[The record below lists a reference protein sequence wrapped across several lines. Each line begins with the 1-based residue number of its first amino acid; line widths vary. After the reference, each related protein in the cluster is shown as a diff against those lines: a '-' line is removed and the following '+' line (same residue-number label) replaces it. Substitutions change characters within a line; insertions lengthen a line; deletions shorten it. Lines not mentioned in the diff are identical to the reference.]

1 MVIDSCINQQLI
13 VKISI
18 QYCKMAT
25 VEYDLDTSGGLME
38 EIQKLVSPPVS
49 EETLRRQRREE
60 REYRRPGR
68 AVNHDSCDS
77 CKEGG
82 DLLCCDKCPAS
93 FHLYCHDP
101 PLDEDDVPPGEWLC
115 HRCRVVPKPEKDDDT
130 ASVNSGSSSQSFKA
144 KKTCPSQ
151 SSALELME
159 DMEAEIA
166 QDKNPLVTLARAA
179 KMMNPTQFELPKGVA
194 PTMNMPGSSKRKW
207 WGKDRN
213 TQKKLAHE
221 LDNGLVPLP
230 AKTCYICDKSC
241 RVGPLIQ
248 CDYCPLLY
256 HMDCLDPPLT
266 SLPTVRWI
274 CPNHPEN
281 FVDEKLLKSV
291 SHSERLK
298 LWSRFQGH
306 VNQDAIKLDFLKKAH
321 RKNPLFRIKV
331 KHPLR
336 KTTAIPQAIKDH
348 YNNPPTLLPR
358 VVEPL
363 CSSIGEITVPC
374 QERLSEIT
382 PEEEEDWLSSV
393 VCLQTSIA
401 RHLAQSRSQKNTDGT
416 KPLSST
422 KPDKPTATIQ
432 PVHRDS
438 IDSSSSESF
447 VSDVLC
453 GTDKISDNERT
464 SFNGSLSSTDC
475 FSNGPLDISKGGA
488 ISLLHPP
495 GTSFSNSGTSSLNAE
510 IDVSQKTD
518 SLGVKSRSNSVDSP
532 QPNIVRLNWN
542 SDRPSSVTMPSGKN
556 IVISAINKSNNT
568 VVTKVLAPN
577 QGGKITGNNVAGK
590 NIAGSNPTSILSPRG
605 GATTVK
611 VGSVQ
616 GKPPIQSAAK
626 VITVTAPPTVKT
638 SGSITISTPKVSTA
652 NTQNSTNAIVSLNN
666 TLQQCLDGSGE
677 IELSKLDEK
686 LIQILAWQRLQQ
698 LLPNKQSV
706 TTTVTKKGVLNGLFS
721 QSENPDVQARA
732 VLCPLTSKGQPIPMS
747 YRTLNI
753 GTGADMDVC
762 LSQYGHCNYIS
773 PKHAMVFYDET
784 TRHYELLNYSEHGT
798 TVDNVLYSCD
808 FSDKPATTPQPTKVV
823 AAVRKIIGKN
833 KQKVKEESKNEKKDE
848 KDRKTMSQRANDIK
862 KPCNCKGSS
871 SSLIG
876 GSGAG
881 WEGTA
886 LLHHGSYI
894 KVGCLQFVFSIVDH
908 ATSAASQDK
917 RKEPMS
923 LLKSTL
929 KASSP

>member
-1 MVIDSCINQQLI
+1 
-13 VKISI
+13 
-18 QYCKMAT
+18 MAT

-82 DLLCCDKCPAS
+82 DLLCCDRCPAS
-93 FHLYCHDP
+93 FHLQCHDP
-101 PLDEDDVPPGEWLC
+101 PLEEDDVPPGEWLC
-115 HRCRVVPKPEKDDDT
+115 HKCRVAPKTDKEDD
-130 ASVNSGSSSQSFKA
+130 ASSVNSGSSTQSYKS
-144 KKTCPSQ
+144 KKSRSAQ
-151 SSALELME
+151 NVALELME
-159 DMEAEIA
+159 EMEVEVA
-166 QDKNPLVTLARAA
+166 QDKNPLFTLARAA
-179 KMMNPTQFELPKGVA
+179 KYMNPTQFELPKDIA
-194 PTMNMPGSSKRKW
+194 PTTNMPGSSKRKW
-207 WGKDRN
+207 WGRDKN
-213 TQKKLAHE
+213 VQKKHE
-221 LDNGLVPLP
+221 LENGMVPLP
-230 AKTCYICDKSC
+230 AKICYLCEKSC

-291 SHSERLK
+291 SHVERLK
-298 LWSRFQGH
+298 LWNRFSGH
-306 VNQDAIKLDFLKKAH
+306 VNQDAIKMDFLRKAH
-321 RKNPLFRIKV
+321 RKNPPFRIKV

-336 KTTAIPQAIKDH
+336 KTTAIPSAIKDH
-348 YNNPPTLLPR
+348 YLNPPALLPR
-358 VVEPL
+358 VTEPV
-363 CSSIGEITVPC
+363 CASTGEATPSS

-382 PEEEEDWLSSV
+382 PEEEEEWLSSV

-401 RHLAQSRSQKNTDGT
+401 RHLAQNKSQKNPDGS
-416 KPLSST
+416 KPSAT
-422 KPDKPTATIQ
+422 VKPEKPTAAIQ
-432 PVHRDS
+432 PVHRDNP
-438 IDSSSSESF
+438 DSSSNDSLI
-447 VSDVLC
+447 SDVIC
-453 GTDKISDNERT
+453 GSDTRISSSENERT
-464 SFNGSLSSTDC
+464 SFNGSLSSDC
-475 FSNGPLDISKGGA
+475 FTNGPLDISKGGA

-495 GTSFSNSGTSSLNAE
+495 VTSVAGCNSGISHSESEN
-510 IDVSQKTD
+510 SQKTETP
-518 SLGVKSRSNSVDSP
+518 GVKGRSNSVESP

-542 SDRPSSVTMPSGKN
+542 TEKSTAVTMPSGKN
-556 IVISAINKSNNT
+556 IVISAINKTNNT
-568 VVTKVLAPN
+568 VVTKVLGPN
-577 QGGKITGNNVAGK
+577 QSGKVTGNSVAGK
-590 NIAGSNPTSILSPRG
+590 NISGSNPTSILSPRAG
-605 GATTVK
+605 TTTVK

-616 GKPPIQSAAK
+616 A
-626 VITVTAPPTVKT
+626 KT
-638 SGSITISTPKVSTA
+638 SGNITISTPKVTSA
-652 NTQNSTNAIVSLNN
+652 ANSTNAIVSLNN

-753 GTGADMDVC
+753 GTGADMDVS
-762 LSQYGHCNYIS
+762 LSQYGHCNFIS

-823 AAVRKIIGKN
+823 AAVRKIIGK
-833 KQKVKEESKNEKKDE
+833 KQKIKEEPKEEKKEEE
-848 KDRKTMSQRANDIK
+848 KITMSQRANEQLK

-908 ATSAASQDK
+908 ATSMAITDK

>member
-1 MVIDSCINQQLI
+1 
-13 VKISI
+13 
-18 QYCKMAT
+18 MAA

-93 FHLYCHDP
+93 FHLQCHNP
-101 PLDEDDVPPGEWLC
+101 PLEEDDQQD
-115 HRCRVVPKPEKDDDT
+115 KDDDT
-130 ASVNSGSSSQSFKA
+130 SSVNSGSSTQSNKP
-144 KKTCPSQ
+144 KKSR
-151 SSALELME
+151 SSKNTALELME
-159 DMEAEIA
+159 DMEVEIA
-166 QDKNPLVTLARAA
+166 TDKNPLFTLARAA
-179 KMMNPTQFELPKGVA
+179 KLMNPTQFELPKDTA

-207 WGKDRN
+207 WGRDRN

-221 LDNGLVPLP
+221 LDNGIVPLP
-230 AKTCYICDKSC
+230 AKTCFMCDRSC
-241 RVGPLIQ
+241 RVGPLVQ

-256 HMDCLDPPLT
+256 HMDCLDPPMV

-281 FVDEKLLKSV
+281 FVVNSSCNKRSLSQSTSIITKSYGT
-291 SHSERLK
+291 
-298 LWSRFQGH
+298 FMYQ
-306 VNQDAIKLDFLKKAH
+306 
-321 RKNPLFRIKV
+321 FRE
-331 KHPLR
+331 
-336 KTTAIPQAIKDH
+336 TTQ
-348 YNNPPTLLPR
+348 
-358 VVEPL
+358 
-363 CSSIGEITVPC
+363 SG
-374 QERLSEIT
+374 QERVSEIT

-401 RHLAQSRSQKNTDGT
+401 RHLAQSRSQKNSDGS
-416 KPLSST
+416 KPSSSSASLT
-422 KPDKPTATIQ
+422 SKPEKPTAAIQ
-432 PVHRDS
+432 PVVHRDS
-438 IDSSSSESF
+438 MDSSSNDSL
-447 VSDVLC
+447 VSDVIC
-453 GTDKISDNERT
+453 GSDGKSSVLENERT
-464 SFNGSLSSTDC
+464 SFNGSLSSPDC

-488 ISLLHPP
+488 VSLLHPP
-495 GTSFSNSGTSSLNAE
+495 GASFSNSGASANNSETV
-510 IDVSQKTD
+510 DTSQK
-518 SLGVKSRSNSVDSP
+518 LENVGAKSRSNSVDSP

-542 SDRPSSVTMPSGKN
+542 SDKSSAVTMPSGKN

-568 VVTKVLAPN
+568 VVTKVLGPN
-577 QGGKITGNNVAGK
+577 QAGKATGNNLAGK
-590 NIAGSNPTSILSPRG
+590 NISGSNPTSILSPRG
-605 GATTVK
+605 GTATVK
-611 VGSVQ
+611 VSNVQ
-616 GKPPIQSAAK
+616 GKVAPSSTAK
-626 VITVTAPPTVKT
+626 VITVSAPPSVKP

-652 NTQNSTNAIVSLNN
+652 NPQNSTNAIVSLNN

-721 QSENPDVQARA
+721 QSDNPDVQARA

-762 LSQYGHCNYIS
+762 LSQYGHCNFIS

-833 KQKVKEESKNEKKDE
+833 KQKVKEEPKEEIKE
-848 KDRKTMSQRANDIK
+848 KDRITMSQRANDIK

-908 ATSAASQDK
+908 ATSATCSER

>member
-1 MVIDSCINQQLI
+1 
-13 VKISI
+13 
-18 QYCKMAT
+18 MAA

-93 FHLYCHDP
+93 FHLQCHNP
-101 PLDEDDVPPGEWLC
+101 PLEEDDVPPGEWIC
-115 HRCRVVPKPEKDDDT
+115 YRCRVAPKQQDKDDDT
-130 ASVNSGSSSQSFKA
+130 SSVNSGSSTQSNKP
-144 KKTCPSQ
+144 KKSR
-151 SSALELME
+151 SSKNTALELME
-159 DMEAEIA
+159 DMEVEIA
-166 QDKNPLVTLARAA
+166 QDKNPLFTLARAA
-179 KMMNPTQFELPKGVA
+179 KLMNPTQFELPKDTA

-207 WGKDRN
+207 WGRDRN

-221 LDNGLVPLP
+221 LDNGIVPLP
-230 AKTCYICDKSC
+230 AKTCFMCDRSC
-241 RVGPLIQ
+241 RVGPLVQ

-256 HMDCLDPPLT
+256 HMDCLDPPMT

-281 FVDEKLLKSV
+281 FVDQNLLQTV
-291 SHSERLK
+291 SYSERIK
-298 LWSRFQGH
+298 LWNRFSGH
-306 VNQDAIKLDFLKKAH
+306 INQDGIKLDFLKKAH
-321 RKNPLFRIKV
+321 RKNPPFRIKI

-348 YNNPPTLLPR
+348 YLNPPALLPR
-358 VVEPL
+358 VTEPL
-363 CSSIGEITVPC
+363 CSNLGETTQPG

-401 RHLAQSRSQKNTDGT
+401 RHLAQSRSQKNSEGS
-416 KPLSST
+416 KPTSSASST
-422 KPDKPTATIQ
+422 SKPEKPTAAIQ
-432 PVHRDS
+432 PVVHRDS
-438 IDSSSSESF
+438 MDSSSNDSL
-447 VSDVLC
+447 VSDVIC
-453 GTDKISDNERT
+453 GSDSKTSVLENERT
-464 SFNGSLSSTDC
+464 SFNGSLSSPDC

-495 GTSFSNSGTSSLNAE
+495 GTSFSNSGASAINSET
-510 IDVSQKTD
+510 DTSQK
-518 SLGVKSRSNSVDSP
+518 LENVGAKSRSNSVDSP

-542 SDRPSSVTMPSGKN
+542 SDKSSAVTMPSGKN
-556 IVISAINKSNNT
+556 IVISAINKSNNS
-568 VVTKVLAPN
+568 VVTKVLGPN
-577 QGGKITGNNVAGK
+577 QAGKATGNNLAGK
-590 NIAGSNPTSILSPRG
+590 NISGSNPTSILSPRG
-605 GATTVK
+605 GAATVK
-611 VGSVQ
+611 VSNVQ
-616 GKPPIQSAAK
+616 GKVATSSTAK
-626 VITVTAPPTVKT
+626 VITVSAPPSAKP

-652 NTQNSTNAIVSLNN
+652 NPQNSTNAIVSLNN

-721 QSENPDVQARA
+721 QSDNPDVQARA

-762 LSQYGHCNYIS
+762 LSQYGHCNFIS

-833 KQKVKEESKNEKKDE
+833 KQKVKEEPKEEIKE
-848 KDRKTMSQRANDIK
+848 KDRITMSQRANDIK

-908 ATSAASQDK
+908 ATSATCSER

>member
-1 MVIDSCINQQLI
+1 MT
-13 VKISI
+13 
-18 QYCKMAT
+18 T

-60 REYRRPGR
+60 REYHRRPGR
-68 AVNHDSCDS
+68 AINHDSCDS

-93 FHLYCHDP
+93 FHLQCHNP
-101 PLDEDDVPPGEWLC
+101 PLEEDDVPPGEWIC
-115 HRCRVVPKPEKDDDT
+115 HRCRVVPKQDVAKDDDT
-130 ASVNSGSSSQSFKA
+130 SSVNSGSSSQSYKG
-144 KKTCPSQ
+144 KKQRPTQ
-151 SSALELME
+151 NVALELME
-159 DMEAEIA
+159 DMEVEIA

-179 KMMNPTQFELPKGVA
+179 KMMNPTQFELPKDVA

-207 WGKDRN
+207 WGRDRN
-213 TQKKLAHE
+213 IQKKQAHE
-221 LDNGLVPLP
+221 LDNGMVPLP
-230 AKTCYICDKSC
+230 AKMCYMCDRSC
-241 RVGPLIQ
+241 RVGPLVQ

-256 HMDCLDPPLT
+256 HLDCLNPPMT
-266 SLPTVRWI
+266 SLPSVRWI

-291 SHSERLK
+291 SHTERVK
-298 LWSRFQGH
+298 LWNRFQGH
-306 VNQDAIKLDFLKKAH
+306 VNQDAIKMDFLKRAH
-321 RKNPLFRIKV
+321 RKHPLFRIKV
-331 KHPLR
+331 KHPSR

-348 YNNPPTLLPR
+348 YVNPPSLLPR
-358 VVEPL
+358 VTEPL
-363 CSSIGEITVPC
+363 CSSIGEQTIPC

-401 RHLAQSRSQKNTDGT
+401 RHLAQSRSQKNSDGT
-416 KPLSST
+416 KPSSAT
-422 KPDKPTATIQ
+422 KLEKPMATIQ
-432 PVHRDS
+432 PVVHRDS
-438 IDSSSSESF
+438 LDSSSSDSL
-447 VSDVLC
+447 VSDVISC
-453 GTDKISDNERT
+453 ATDSKTSISENERT
-464 SFNGSLSSTDC
+464 SFNGSLNSPDC

-495 GTSFSNSGTSSLNAE
+495 GASFSNSGASSVINTE
-510 IDVSQKTD
+510 IDSSQKNEVI
-518 SLGVKSRSNSVDSP
+518 GVKSRSNSMDSS
-532 QPNIVRLNWN
+532 QPNVVRLNWN
-542 SDRPSSVTMPSGKN
+542 SDRSSSAVTMPSGKN

-568 VVTKVLAPN
+568 VVTKVLGPN
-577 QGGKITGNNVAGK
+577 QGGKVTGNNLAGK
-590 NIAGSNPTSILSPRG
+590 NVSGSNPTSILSPRSG
-605 GATTVK
+605 TTTVK
-611 VGSVQ
+611 VGNVQ
-616 GKPPIQSAAK
+616 GKTAATSSAK
-626 VITVTAPPTVKT
+626 VITVTAPPTVKN
-638 SGSITISTPKVSTA
+638 SGNIAISTPKVSTA

-721 QSENPDVQARA
+721 QSDNPDVQARA

-747 YRTLNI
+747 YRILNI

-762 LSQYGHCNYIS
+762 LSQYGYCNFIS

-833 KQKVKEESKNEKKDE
+833 KQKVKEEQKEEKKDE
-848 KDRKTMSQRANDIK
+848 KDRITMSQRANDIK

-908 ATSAASQDK
+908 ATSVTGQEK

>member
-1 MVIDSCINQQLI
+1 
-13 VKISI
+13 
-18 QYCKMAT
+18 MAA

-93 FHLYCHDP
+93 FHLQCHNP
-101 PLDEDDVPPGEWLC
+101 PLEEDDVPPGEWIC
-115 HRCRVVPKPEKDDDT
+115 YRCRVAPKQQDKDDDT
-130 ASVNSGSSSQSFKA
+130 SSVNSGSSTQSNKP
-144 KKTCPSQ
+144 KKSR
-151 SSALELME
+151 SSKNTALELME
-159 DMEAEIA
+159 DMEVEIA
-166 QDKNPLVTLARAA
+166 QDKNPLFTLARAA
-179 KMMNPTQFELPKGVA
+179 KLMNPTQFELPKDTA

-207 WGKDRN
+207 WGRDRN

-221 LDNGLVPLP
+221 LDNGIVPLP
-230 AKTCYICDKSC
+230 AKTCFMCDRSC
-241 RVGPLIQ
+241 RVGPLVQ

-256 HMDCLDPPLT
+256 HMDCLDPPMT

-281 FVDEKLLKSV
+281 FVDQNLLQTV
-291 SHSERLK
+291 SYSERIK
-298 LWSRFQGH
+298 LWNRFSGH
-306 VNQDAIKLDFLKKAH
+306 INQDGIKLDFLKKAH
-321 RKNPLFRIKV
+321 RKNPPFRIKI

-348 YNNPPTLLPR
+348 YLNPPALLPR
-358 VVEPL
+358 VAEPL
-363 CSSIGEITVPC
+363 CSNLGETTQPG

-401 RHLAQSRSQKNTDGT
+401 RHLAQSRSQKNSEGS
-416 KPLSST
+416 KPTSSASST
-422 KPDKPTATIQ
+422 SKPEKPTAAIQ
-432 PVHRDS
+432 PVVHRDS
-438 IDSSSSESF
+438 MDSSSNDSL
-447 VSDVLC
+447 VSDVIC
-453 GTDKISDNERT
+453 GSDSKTSVLENERT
-464 SFNGSLSSTDC
+464 SFNGSLSSPDC

-495 GTSFSNSGTSSLNAE
+495 GTSFSNSGASAINSET
-510 IDVSQKTD
+510 DTSQK
-518 SLGVKSRSNSVDSP
+518 LENVGAKSRSNSVDSP

-542 SDRPSSVTMPSGKN
+542 SDKSSAVTMPSGKN
-556 IVISAINKSNNT
+556 IVISAINKSNNS
-568 VVTKVLAPN
+568 VVTKVLGPN
-577 QGGKITGNNVAGK
+577 QAGKATGNNLAGK
-590 NIAGSNPTSILSPRG
+590 NISGSNPTSILSPRG
-605 GATTVK
+605 GAATVK
-611 VGSVQ
+611 VSNIQ
-616 GKPPIQSAAK
+616 GKVATSSTAK
-626 VITVTAPPTVKT
+626 VITVSAPPSVKP

-652 NTQNSTNAIVSLNN
+652 NPQNSTNAIVSLNN

-721 QSENPDVQARA
+721 QSDNPDVQARA

-762 LSQYGHCNYIS
+762 LSQYGHCNFIS

-833 KQKVKEESKNEKKDE
+833 KQKVKEEPKEEIKE
-848 KDRKTMSQRANDIK
+848 KDRITMSQRANDIK

-908 ATSAASQDK
+908 ATSATCSER